1 MTETSLPVAIAVCYN
16 IKAPLAYILQRE
28 ALSSF
33 LRAKFENH
41 LTRPCNKENLLQKF
55 QINHK
60 YNRSCTEFGK
70 GRERTSNSGFQRR
83 W

>member
-1 MTETSLPVAIAVCYN
+1 MDSMTETSLPVAIAVCCN

-33 LRAKFENH
+33 LRGKFENH
-41 LTRPCNKENLLQKF
+41 LTRQGNKENLLQKF

-60 YNRSCTEFGK
+60 YKWGCTGFGK
-70 GRERTSNSGFQRR
+70 GRERTSNSGF
-83 W
+83 